1 MASRGVFFSQNYDF
15 TNCVFANNNNNNNN
29 NKSLQ
34 FLTEKLGQRHSNLPL
49 ILLLIILA
57 ALFMNV
63 SITLIFYK
71 DFF

>member
-15 TNCVFANNNNNNNN
+15 TNCVFANNNNN